1 MKRKK
6 ASTQKLLDGIL
17 YLLFVVTAMF
27 LLLQFVGQRTTVK
40 GSSMEPAL
48 SQGDQILID
57 KLSYHFKEPER
68 FDIVVFRKNEE
79 NFFYIKRIIGL
90 PGEHIQISTE
100 GDIYIDGRILEEYY
114 GKERMT
120 YQGLAETEIIL
131 GADEYFVLGD
141 NRNASMDSRYE
152 EVGAVK
158 KSEIVG
164 HAALRLYPMDAVGS
178 LENQ

>member
-79 NFFYIKRIIGL
+79 NFFYIKRI
-90 PGEHIQISTE
+90 
-100 GDIYIDGRILEEYY
+100 
-114 GKERMT
+114 M
-120 YQGLAETEIIL
+120 
-131 GADEYFVLGD
+131 
-141 NRNASMDSRYE
+141 
-152 EVGAVK
+152 
-158 KSEIVG
+158 
-164 HAALRLYPMDAVGS
+164 
-178 LENQ
+178 